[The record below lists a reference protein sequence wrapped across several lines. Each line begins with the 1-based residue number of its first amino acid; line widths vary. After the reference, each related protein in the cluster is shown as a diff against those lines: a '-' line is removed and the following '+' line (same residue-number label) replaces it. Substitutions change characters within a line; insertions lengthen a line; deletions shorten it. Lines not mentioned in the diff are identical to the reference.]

1 MRLVVG
7 REPVIAD
14 AVQVAQARTQ
24 AARKVLRLHPVHHVH
39 AGLPVLG
46 GGDQD
51 QVLTQRVLRVAHQ
64 HALVAGLRKGSA
76 ELPFRHEDGVTLHTG
91 HLHPVAFQ
99 VSAGKGLAA
108 HQVMGSERVI
118 LLESDLPVSVFQY
131 GGLYLTIGGADTK
144 LAAHAAHLLDK
155 QLQYYHDLA
164 YRQLVDGK
172 MGQSVLHPQP
182 PPLTEKT
189 VHEFRAAKELTHDKG
204 QQLGIAL
211 VINTRII
218 LLSERG
224 SRFEG
229 DLPLC
234 TVILFFA
241 DVFRLTSP
249 RGKKIV
255 VRRQCLVPATDNV
268 RKRGTLRL

>member
-1 MRLVVG
+1 MGLKTVV
-7 REPVIAD
+7 
-14 AVQVAQARTQ
+14 
-24 AARKVLRLHPVHHVH
+24 
-39 AGLPVLG
+39 
-46 GGDQD
+46 
-51 QVLTQRVLRVAHQ
+51 
-64 HALVAGLRKGSA
+64 
-76 ELPFRHEDGVTLHTG
+76 
-91 HLHPVAFQ
+91 
-99 VSAGKGLAA
+99 
-108 HQVMGSERVI
+108 
-118 LLESDLPVSVFQY
+118 LLEGDLPVSVFQY
-131 GGLYLTIGGADTK
+131 GGLYLPVGGTDAQHS
-144 LAAHAAHLLDK
+144 AHAAYLLDK
-155 QLQYYHDLA
+155 QFQHHHDLA
-164 YRQLVDGK
+164 HRQLVN
-172 MGQSVLHPQP
+172 GQVRKFFLHPEP

-189 VHEFRAAKELTHDKG
+189 VYEFRTAKKLTHNKG

>member
-1 MRLVVG
+1 MGLETVV
-7 REPVIAD
+7 
-14 AVQVAQARTQ
+14 
-24 AARKVLRLHPVHHVH
+24 
-39 AGLPVLG
+39 
-46 GGDQD
+46 
-51 QVLTQRVLRVAHQ
+51 
-64 HALVAGLRKGSA
+64 
-76 ELPFRHEDGVTLHTG
+76 
-91 HLHPVAFQ
+91 
-99 VSAGKGLAA
+99 
-108 HQVMGSERVI
+108 
-118 LLESDLPVSVFQY
+118 LLESDPPVTVLKY
-131 GGLYLTIGGADTK
+131 GGLYFPVGGADAQ
-144 LAAHAAHLLDK
+144 LAANAAYLLDK

-204 QQLGIAL
+204 QQPGIAL